1 METIGRVHYSVMQ
14 SAQRKLGK
22 FDLAI
27 ISDGTYYL
35 DAGSMFGVVPKPLW
49 SKRYK
54 ADEQNRIACGTNSVL
69 VRGGG
74 RTVLIETGIGNK
86 LPEKLDRI
94 YAAKH
99 ALLTNLEV
107 AGVKREEVDTV
118 INSHLHFD
126 HCGWNTFHNGEG
138 KLEVTFPNARYYV
151 QRGEWEHAQRQH
163 ERDRVS
169 YISDN
174 YNPLIDRGQ
183 MTLLDGPAEIC
194 EGIRVEIYA
203 GHTRHMQA
211 IYIES
216 EGQTACYISDLI
228 PTSRHLDLTWVMSY
242 DLYPLDTIN
251 NRKRYYREAV
261 NTSDAPQRF
270 LTIFTHDHE
279 TPWAWLHRDD
289 QGRIVHTAA

>member
-1 METIGRVHYSVMQ
+1 MPSL
-14 SAQRKLGK
+14 KLGK

-27 ISDGTYYL
+27 VSDGSYYL

-49 SKRYK
+49 SKKYK
-54 ADEQNRIACGTNSVL
+54 ADEQNRMACGTNSVL
-69 VRGGG
+69 VRGNGK
-74 RTVLIETGIGNK
+74 TVLIETGIGNK
-86 LPEKLDRI
+86 LPHKLDQI

-99 ALLTNLEV
+99 ALLTNLKAVGV
-107 AGVKREEVDTV
+107 AREEVDIV

-126 HCGWNTFHNGEG
+126 HCGWNTFHNPEG
-138 KLEVTFPNARYYV
+138 KLEITFPNAHYYV
-151 QRGEWEHAQRQH
+151 QHGEWEHAQQQH

-183 MTLLDGPAEIC
+183 MTLLNGPAQIC
-194 EGIRVEIYA
+194 DGIRVEIYP

-216 EGQTACYISDLI
+216 EGRTACYISDLI

-242 DLYPLDTIN
+242 DLYPLDTIDS
-251 NRKRYYREAV
+251 RKRYYQHAV
-261 NTSDAPQRF
+261 NSPAAPQRF

-279 TPWAWLHRDD
+279 TPWAWLHREEN
-289 QGRIVHTAA
+289 GRILHTPA